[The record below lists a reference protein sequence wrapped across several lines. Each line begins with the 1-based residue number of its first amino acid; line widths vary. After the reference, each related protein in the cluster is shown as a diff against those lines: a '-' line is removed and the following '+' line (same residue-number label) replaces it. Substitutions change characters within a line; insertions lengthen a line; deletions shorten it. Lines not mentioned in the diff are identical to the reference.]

1 MRTVVGPCQPDGE
14 VLQVENLRR
23 TFQGTPPVE
32 ALRGV
37 GLTVRTGEIV
47 GLLGDNGAGKTTLLK
62 ILSTLLLPSAGGA
75 SVCGI
80 DLARDGRLARRH
92 LSVVFGGDRGL
103 YPRLSALDN
112 IMFFGGLSGSHRHLR
127 TRSLAALEEVGLAER
142 AGSRVE
148 TFSKGMRQR
157 LHLAVGLL
165 NWPCLLMLDE
175 PTIGLDL
182 AEAERVRDTIARL
195 ARAGTAV
202 ILTSHYPT
210 DIDRLAGRVVLLD
223 SGTVS
228 HDLPIAE
235 FRQQAG
241 FTAEV
246 RLSGPGVAPRD
257 AAALLTDAS
266 VRIHQDEE
274 GWRLTFQVGA
284 WDAAVLDRLAEV
296 VRRHP
301 VADIDVASP
310 GVEAVLRR
318 LALNHG

>member
-1 MRTVVGPCQPDGE
+1 M
-14 VLQVENLRR
+14 ENLRR
-23 TFQGTPPVE
+23 TFPGTPPVE
-32 ALRGV
+32 VLRGV
-37 GLTVRTGEIV
+37 GFTVRAGEIV
-47 GLLGDNGAGKTTLLK
+47 GLLGVNGAGKTTLLK
-62 ILSTLLLPSAGGA
+62 ILSTLLLPSAGKAG
-75 SVCGI
+75 VCGI
-80 DLARDGRLARRH
+80 DLAGHGHEARRH
-92 LSVVFGGDRGL
+92 FSVVFGGDRGL

-112 IMFFGGLSGSHRHLR
+112 IMFFGGLSGPRRNLR
-127 TRSLAALEEVGLAER
+127 TRALAALAEVGLAER
-142 AGSRVE
+142 ARSRVE

-165 NWPCLLMLDE
+165 NQPCLLMLDE

-182 AEAERVRDTIARL
+182 MEAERVRDTVARL

-202 ILTSHYPT
+202 VLTSHYPT

-223 SGTVS
+223 SGTVT

-235 FRQQAG
+235 FRRQAG

-246 RLSGPGVAPRD
+246 RLSGPGVAPQD

-266 VRIHQDEE
+266 VRIDQHEE
-274 GWRLTFQVGA
+274 GWKITFQVGA
-284 WDAAVLDRLAEV
+284 WDATVLSRLTEV

-301 VADIDVASP
+301 VADFDVASP

>member
-1 MRTVVGPCQPDGE
+1 MGPCQPDGE
-14 VLQVENLRR
+14 VLRAEDLRR
-23 TFQGTPPVE
+23 TFPGPAPVE

-37 GLTVRTGEIV
+37 GFTVRAGEIV

-62 ILSTLLLPSAGGA
+62 ILSTLLLPSSGRAG
-75 SVCGI
+75 VCGI
-80 DLARDGRLARRH
+80 DLARDGRRARRH

-112 IMFFGGLSGSHRHLR
+112 IMFFGGLSGPHRHLR
-127 TRSLAALEEVGLAER
+127 TRALAALEEVGLAER
-142 AGSRVE
+142 AKSRVE

-165 NWPCLLMLDE
+165 NQPCLLMLDE

-182 AEAERVRDTIARL
+182 MEAERVRGTVARL

-202 ILTSHYPT
+202 VLTSHYPT

-223 SGTVS
+223 AGTVS

-235 FRQQAG
+235 FRRQAG

-246 RLSGPGVAPRD
+246 RLSGPGIAPHDVAV
-257 AAALLTDAS
+257 LLTDAS
-266 VRIHQDEE
+266 VQIQQDDESWRI
-274 GWRLTFQVGA
+274 TFQVGA
-284 WDAAVLDRLAEV
+284 WDAAVLGRLTEV

-310 GVEAVLRR
+310 GVEAVMRR

>member
-1 MRTVVGPCQPDGE
+1 ME
-14 VLQVENLRR
+14 KLHR
-23 TFQGTPPVE
+23 TFPGTPPVE

-37 GLTVRTGEIV
+37 GFTVRAGEAV
-47 GLLGDNGAGKTTLLK
+47 GLLGGNGAGKTTLLK
-62 ILSTLLLPSAGGA
+62 ILSTLLLPSAGTA
-75 SVCGI
+75 HVCGI
-80 DLARDGRLARRH
+80 DLAGDGRRARRH
-92 LSVVFGGDRGL
+92 LGVVFGGDRGL

-112 IMFFGGLSGSHRHLR
+112 IMFFGGLSGRHRHLR
-127 TRSLAALEEVGLAER
+127 AHALAALEEVGLADR
-142 AGSRVE
+142 AKSRVE

-165 NWPCLLMLDE
+165 DRPCLLMLDE

-182 AEAERVRDTIARL
+182 MEAERVRETIARL
-195 ARAGTAV
+195 ARDGTAV
-202 ILTSHYPT
+202 VLTSHYPT

-235 FRQQAG
+235 FRRQAG

-257 AAALLTDAS
+257 AAVLLSDAS
-266 VRIHQDEE
+266 PRIHQDEK
-274 GWRLTFQVGA
+274 GWRITFQVAA
-284 WDAAVLDRLAEV
+284 WDAAVLDRLTEV

-301 VADIDVASP
+301 VTDIDVDSP

-318 LALNHG
+318 LALNHA